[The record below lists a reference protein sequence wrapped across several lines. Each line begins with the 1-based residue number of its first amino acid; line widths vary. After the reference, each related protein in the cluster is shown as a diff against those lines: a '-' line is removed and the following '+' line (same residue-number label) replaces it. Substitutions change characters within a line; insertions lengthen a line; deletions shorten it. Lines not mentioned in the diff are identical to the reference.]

1 GGGATDWCAATR
13 TARGSNRHPALQ
25 GARVDCLARCGR
37 LVDRGGRWNS
47 PVERDHRPFA
57 GQLGAEKDQ
66 GLLPASFGCRRGA
79 QMNCQQIDEWLPLYA
94 SRDLDERREHLVV
107 AHLQTCASCA
117 KAAAE
122 YRETQDL
129 MHGFG
134 VPAVTDEVYAQIR
147 QQVWRRIEA

>member
-1 GGGATDWCAATR
+1 
-13 TARGSNRHPALQ
+13 
-25 GARVDCLARCGR
+25 
-37 LVDRGGRWNS
+37 
-47 PVERDHRPFA
+47 
-57 GQLGAEKDQ
+57 
-66 GLLPASFGCRRGA
+66 
-79 QMNCQQIDEWLPLYA
+79 MNCQQIDEWLPLYA

-147 QQVWRRIEA
+147 QQVWRRIEAESNGRSFFALVKEWFQPRLVWAAAAESIQPRGKGTCVSCRLK